1 MIMALPTILE
11 NIVAEKR
18 IHVASRKQQRSM
30 SQLQRVALPEP
41 PRGFCDAIGKDLSK
55 GKSAVI
61 AEIKKA
67 SPSKGVIRAV
77 FDVPQIAKSYEKYG
91 ATCISCLTDE
101 NFFHGRDSYLAD
113 IKATVSLPVL
123 RKDFIIDEYQI
134 QESLVLGADCI
145 LLIAAILD
153 SRQLADYYQVASNLG
168 LDVLVE
174 VHDTDELERAL
185 DLKPKLLGI
194 NNRNLHTFEVSL
206 DTTLALVSLVPDSTV
221 IVTESG
227 IRKRSD
233 VVTMEHH
240 QVRSFL
246 VGEAFMQFDEP
257 GEKLAELFP

>member
-1 MIMALPTILE
+1 MTMGLPTILE
-11 NIVAEKR
+11 TIVAEKQV
-18 IHVASRKQQRSM
+18 HVANRKQQRPM
-30 SQLQRVALPEP
+30 SLLQGVALPEP
-41 PRGFCDAIGKDLSK
+41 PRGFCDAIGKDLAR

-67 SPSKGVIRAV
+67 SPSKGIIRAD

-101 NFFHGRDSYLAD
+101 TFFHGRDSYLTD
-113 IKATVSLPVL
+113 IKTAVSLPVL

-153 SRQLADYYQVASNLG
+153 NRQLADYYQIASDLG

-174 VHDTDELERAL
+174 VHDTDELDRAL

-206 DTTLALVSLVPDSTV
+206 DTTLALVSRVPDSAV
-221 IVTESG
+221 VVTESG
-227 IRKRSD
+227 IRKRAD
-233 VVTMEHH
+233 VVKMEHNN
-240 QVRSFL
+240 VRSFL
-246 VGEAFMQFDEP
+246 VGEAFMKFAEP

>member
-1 MIMALPTILE
+1 MGLPTILE

-18 IHVASRKQQRSM
+18 VHVASRKQQRSL
-30 SQLQRVALPEP
+30 SQLQAAVLPEP
-41 PRGFCDAIGKDLSK
+41 PRGFCDAIGKKLAR

-67 SPSKGVIRAV
+67 SPSKGVIRAD
-77 FDVPQIAKSYEKYG
+77 FDVPKIAKSYEKHG

-101 NFFHGRDSYLAD
+101 TFFHGRDSYLAD
-113 IKATVSLPVL
+113 IKTTVALPVL

-153 SRQLADYYQVASNLG
+153 NRQLADYYQIASELG

-174 VHDTDELERAL
+174 VHDADELERAL

-194 NNRNLHTFEVSL
+194 NNRDLHTFQVSL
-206 DTTLALVSLVPDSTV
+206 DTTLALISRVPDSV
-221 IVTESG
+221 VVVTESG
-227 IRKRSD
+227 IRMRSD
-233 VVTMEHH
+233 VEKMEHYK
-240 QVRSFL
+240 VRSFL
-246 VGEAFMQFDEP
+246 VGEAFMKFDEP